1 MVDQFIYNLYILFL
15 RLRNYDVKIEMK
27 SYRLTFQNFYDITK
41 ITMMMLA
48 FLKTLLLF
56 YFSEKVFVYDIFQI
70 FCLHENHANVYEI
83 MYFELKNY
91 TMN

>member
-1 MVDQFIYNLYILFL
+1 MVDQFIYNLYIFL

-41 ITMMMLA
+41 ITMMKLA

-56 YFSEKVFVYDIFQI
+56 YFSGKVFVYDIFQI
-70 FCLHENHANVYEI
+70 FCLHANQANTLSI
-83 MYFELKNY
+83 
-91 TMN
+91 